1 MAASTKS
8 KVTTDH
14 EEIRRWALARNGK
27 PAAPLH
33 LKSED
38 NGNGPIG
45 IYFPDDRSKNSLAEI
60 SWEDWFKKFDAAKL
74 AFLYQELT
82 PGGEKSN
89 FNQCVRRK
97 DVDEVESAV
106 GGKGRSASRRSSR
119 RPRGIRASATL
130 SDGEPPTGTA
140 RDSSSNK
147 VGKKSTTPAAG
158 VASLERN
165 SRPPGKLRGTKT
177 DRNRSSAAG

>member
-14 EEIRRWALARNGK
+14 EEIRRWALARSGK
-27 PAAPLH
+27 PGAPIH

-38 NGNGPIG
+38 NGNGLIR
-45 IYFPDDRSKNSLAEI
+45 IYFPEDHSKNSLAEI

-82 PGGEKSN
+82 PGGQKSN
-89 FNQCVRRK
+89 FNQVVSRK
-97 DVDEVESAV
+97 AVDEVESAV

-119 RPRGIRASATL
+119 RSPEIPATSTL
-130 SDGEPPTGTA
+130 SDGEPQTGA
-140 RDSSSNK
+140 VRGPSSK
-147 VGKKSTTPAAG
+147 KAGKKSIAALAS
-158 VASLERN
+158 VASPERY
-165 SRPPGKLRGTKT
+165 SRRAGKLRGTKA
-177 DRNRSSAAG
+177 DRSQSGAPD

>member
-14 EEIRRWALARNGK
+14 DEIRRWTLARSGK

-33 LKSED
+33 LKSAD
-38 NGNGPIG
+38 NGTGLIH
-45 IYFPDDRSKNSLAEI
+45 IYFPDDRSKNSLTEI

-82 PGGEKSN
+82 PGGQKSN
-89 FNQCVRRK
+89 FNQVVSRK
-97 DVDEVESAV
+97 TVDEVESAV

-119 RPRGIRASATL
+119 RSPEVSAIASLREGRSKSDTQHSASPRNAGEKPIATV
-130 SDGEPPTGTA
+130 A
-140 RDSSSNK
+140 RVSPRK
-147 VGKKSTTPAAG
+147 QQLPIGKKS
-158 VASLERN
+158 RDKN
-165 SRPPGKLRGTKT
+165 S
-177 DRNRSSAAG
+177 